1 MILRVSEKHKDVI
14 DYLWK
19 SINEL
24 YALLI
29 IDSHGTILEFKTRQ
43 DFSMKHNML
52 YIEHIATLV
61 SVRFKLADINT
72 LLGGLEMT
80 FNVFKE
86 CTMIVKPYGPDDI
99 LIMLVKNDPR
109 YSEHLQNVKTKF
121 YSN

>member
-1 MILRVSEKHKDVI
+1 MVLEVSEKRKDVI
-14 DYLWK
+14 NYLWK

-29 IDSHGTILEFKTRQ
+29 IDSHGTILEFKMTL
-43 DFSMKHNML
+43 DFNERHDIS

-99 LIMLVKNDPR
+99 LIMLVKNEPS
-109 YSEHLQNVKTKF
+109 YSEYLQNVKNKF
-121 YSN
+121 YTN